1 MHSKSMNTQ
10 ELKLADNY
18 LGLLEFLPM
27 SVQWNIIERFFEKH
41 NKELKENLY
50 LDSGE
55 ESSEELKK
63 IATEMSIDEFINL
76 TNGCFNDTP
85 LQKPSQ
91 LDYEKRLT
99 LENYE
104 IPT

>member
-1 MHSKSMNTQ
+1 MYSKMNTQ

-27 SVQWNIIERFFEKH
+27 PVQWNIIERFFEKH
-41 NKELKENLY
+41 NKELKGNLN
-50 LDSGE
+50 LDRGE
-55 ESSEELKK
+55 ESPEELRK
-63 IATEMSIDEFINL
+63 IATEMPIDEFINL
-76 TNGCFNDTP
+76 TSGCFNDTP

-91 LDYEKRLT
+91 LDYEKRLA